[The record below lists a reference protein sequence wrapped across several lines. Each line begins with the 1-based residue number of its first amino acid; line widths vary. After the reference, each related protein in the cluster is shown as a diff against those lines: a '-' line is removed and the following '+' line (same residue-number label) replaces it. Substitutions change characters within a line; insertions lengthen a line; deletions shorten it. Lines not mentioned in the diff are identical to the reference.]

1 MESGIG
7 LHSCAFYLDIFA
19 TPLQV
24 CRMINWNDLRVALAV
39 CREGTLGGA
48 GRVLGVDQTTVT
60 RRLTALERGLGARL
74 FERREGRLVP
84 TAAGEQVIDRA
95 ERAEAELAAL
105 ERDVAGRDARPGGQ
119 VRVTAVPTLANRLL
133 APNAGALFDRFPD
146 LRLDLIAEPA
156 LLSVTRREA
165 DIAIRLA
172 RPDEDAM
179 IARRMGSMLYA
190 VYARRGLDAASLPWI
205 TYEDSFSGIP
215 QARWIAREGK
225 KPLSPLKVND
235 GEPILQAARQGLG
248 RTLLPVFVGDADP
261 KLQKLSGPVTGRD
274 VWLVVHPHVRR
285 SARVEA
291 AVDWIGELFATLK
304 KDGAAE

>member
-1 MESGIG
+1 
-7 LHSCAFYLDIFA
+7 
-19 TPLQV
+19 
-24 CRMINWNDLRVALAV
+24 MINWNDLRVVLAI

-60 RRLTALERGLGARL
+60 RRLTALERALDARL
-74 FERREGRLVP
+74 FDRREGRLVP

-95 ERAEAELAAL
+95 EKAEAELAAL

-119 VRVTAVPTLANRLL
+119 VRVTAVPTIANRLL
-133 APNAGALFDRFPD
+133 AVHAGSLFEQFPEI
-146 LRLDLIAEPA
+146 RLDLIAEPA

-172 RPDEDAM
+172 RPTEDGM
-179 IARRMGSMLYA
+179 IARRLGRMLYA
-190 VYARRGLDAASLPWI
+190 VYMKRGLDPEALPWI
-205 TYEDSFSGIP
+205 TYEESFSGIP

-248 RTLLPVFVGDADP
+248 RTLLPLFVGAADP
-261 KLQKLSGPVTGRD
+261 DLQALSGAVTGRD

-291 AVDWIGELFATLK
+291 TVDWIDGIFMALK
-304 KDGAAE
+304 KDGAAD